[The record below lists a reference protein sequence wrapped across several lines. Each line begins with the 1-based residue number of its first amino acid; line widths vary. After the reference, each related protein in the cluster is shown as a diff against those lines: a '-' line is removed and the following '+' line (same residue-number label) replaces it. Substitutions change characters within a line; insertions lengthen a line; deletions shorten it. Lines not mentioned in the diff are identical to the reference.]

1 MTQTD
6 DWHTQADA
14 YMAYFQ
20 DNPNRISTTRVFPR
34 LLEHFGDLE
43 GLRVLDFGCGQ
54 GRFARMLADA
64 GAEVTAY
71 DASSAEIANAKTL
84 GEGRCISYVEQL
96 DELLTGDPFDRILCF
111 MVLLCN
117 ETQAADNLLSML
129 YSLAKPGA
137 LLGLGN
143 TDTATLGRRFPDF
156 YSTPPEN
163 PFRGA
168 PYQSNIPTSE
178 GLIQITD
185 HYYSP
190 GHISDML
197 SVAGFEVV
205 AEERVAEP
213 FVVHI
218 GKRPKSAQISHR

>member
-1 MTQTD
+1 MNPTNPTD
-6 DWHTQADA
+6 DWHVQADA
-14 YMAYFQ
+14 YLAYFQ
-20 DNPNRISTTRVFPR
+20 DNPNRISTTQVFPR
-34 LLEHFGDLE
+34 LLAHFGDMQ

-64 GAEVTAY
+64 GAEATAY
-71 DASSAEIANAKTL
+71 DSSSAEIANARAL
-84 GEGRCISYVEQL
+84 DEGRGIHYVEAL
-96 DELLTGDPFDRILCF
+96 DELRAGEPFDRILCF

-117 ETQAADNLLSML
+117 EVQAADDLLRTL

-163 PFRGA
+163 PVRGA
-168 PYQSNIPTSE
+168 SYQSNIPTSA

-190 GHISDML
+190 VHISEML
-197 SVAGFEVV
+197 SAAGFEVLA
-205 AEERVAEP
+205 AEQVAEP

-218 GKRPKSAQISHR
+218 GKR

>member
-1 MTQTD
+1 MTQTA

-14 YMAYFQ
+14 YMAYFH
-20 DNPNRISTTRVFPR
+20 DNPNRISTTHVFPR
-34 LLEHFGDLE
+34 LLEHFGDLK
-43 GLRVLDFGCGQ
+43 GLQVLDFGCGQ

-71 DASSAEIANAKTL
+71 DSSSAEIANAKAL
-84 GEGRCISYVEQL
+84 DEGRGIRYVQEL
-96 DELLTGDPFDRILCF
+96 DELLGKETFDRILCF

-117 ETQAADNLLSML
+117 EAQDADNLLVTL
-129 YSLAKPGA
+129 YSLTKPNG
-137 LLGLGN
+137 LLGMGN

-163 PFRGA
+163 PSRGA
-168 PYQSNIPTSE
+168 PYQSNIPTSA

-190 GHISDML
+190 SYICDML
-197 SVAGFEVV
+197 GGAGFEVIV
-205 AEERVAEP
+205 QEQVAEP

-218 GKRPKSAQISHR
+218 GKRPERAQISHR

>member
-1 MTQTD
+1 MTQTA

-20 DNPNRISTTRVFPR
+20 DNPNRISTTRIFPR
-34 LLEHFGDLE
+34 LLEHFGDLK
-43 GLRVLDFGCGQ
+43 GRRVLDFGCGQ

-71 DASSAEIANAKTL
+71 DSSSAEIANARAL
-84 GEGRCISYVEQL
+84 DEGRNIRYVEQL
-96 DELLTGDPFDRILCF
+96 DELLAGEPFDRILCF

-117 ETQAADNLLSML
+117 EVRDADNLLATL
-129 YSLAKPGA
+129 YSLTKPGG
-137 LLGLGN
+137 LLGMGN

-156 YSTPPEN
+156 YSTPPED

-168 PYQSNIPTSE
+168 PYQSNIPTSA

-190 GHISDML
+190 THISDML
-197 SVAGFEVV
+197 GAAGFEVV
-205 AEERVAEP
+205 ANEPVAEP

-218 GKRPKSAQISHR
+218 GQRPESAQTSGR